1 MPLRIIV
8 GLGWGD
14 EGKGKIVD
22 HLASDADAVARFS
35 GGANAGHTVKAGETT
50 VVLHQVPSGML
61 RPGTAGFV
69 GSGCVVDP
77 VAMLE
82 EIGTL
87 SSIGCPVDDRLHVA
101 HSAHLVHP
109 AYRLIDESEER
120 RRGAGAIGTTGRGIG
135 PAYVRKFA
143 RRGIRL
149 EDASDRASLE
159 AASRAAAA
167 EAEAVLDSAP
177 PLAELSERFID
188 AAVELHAMASD
199 VGLLIGSIL
208 DEGGTVIAEGAQGTL
223 LDPDHGTYPFV
234 TSGSCTAPYAFQS
247 LGIGPLCAEVA
258 GVVKAYSTRVGAGP
272 FPTEL
277 SDETGERL
285 RIRGNE
291 YGATTGRPRR
301 CGWLDAF
308 LMRYSVRVNGC
319 SWIALTLLDV
329 LGGLPELK
337 VCTGYEGIPDGE
349 VRMGRGLAQCR
360 PVYRTL
366 PGWTGDIAGERSWDA
381 LPAAARDYVEFV
393 ERFCRAPVRL
403 ISTGPDRDDVI
414 VRLD

>member
-14 EGKGKIVD
+14 EGKGKVVD

-35 GGANAGHTVKAGETT
+35 GGANAGHTVKVGETS
-50 VVLHQVPSGML
+50 VVLHQVPTGML

-77 VAMLE
+77 VAMLD

-87 SSIGCPVDDRLHVA
+87 ASIGCPVGDRLHIA
-101 HSAHLVHP
+101 YSAHLVHP
-109 AYRLIDESEER
+109 AYKLMDEAEER
-120 RRGAGAIGTTGRGIG
+120 HRGSGAIGTTGRGIG

-159 AASRAAAA
+159 AVSRAVASEVEPIA
-167 EAEAVLDSAP
+167 DTGTHIP
-177 PLAELSERFID
+177 ELSDRFVD
-188 AAVELHAMASD
+188 AAVELHARASD
-199 VGLLIGSIL
+199 VGLLIASIL

-234 TSGSCTAPYAFQS
+234 TSGSCTSSSAFQS
-247 LGIGPLCAEVA
+247 LGIGPVCAEVA

-277 SDETGERL
+277 FDETGERL
-285 RIRGNE
+285 RSRGRE

-301 CGWLDAF
+301 CGWLDAY

-319 SWIALTLLDV
+319 SWIALTLIDV
-329 LGGLPELK
+329 LGGLPELR

-349 VRMGRGLAQCR
+349 VRMGRGLSGCI
-360 PVYRTL
+360 PVYRSL
-366 PGWTGDIAGERSWDA
+366 PGWAEDIAGERSWDS
-381 LPAAARDYVEFV
+381 LPAAARGYVEFV
-393 ERFCRAPVRL
+393 ERFCGAPVRL
-403 ISTGPDRDDVI
+403 ISTGPDRNDVI
-414 VRLD
+414 ARRA